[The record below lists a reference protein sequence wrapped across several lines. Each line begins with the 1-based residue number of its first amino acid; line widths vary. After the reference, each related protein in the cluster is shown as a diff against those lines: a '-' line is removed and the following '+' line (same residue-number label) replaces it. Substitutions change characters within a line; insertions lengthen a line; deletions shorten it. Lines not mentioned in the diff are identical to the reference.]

1 MCTCRMPCLYKGR
14 PYPARLLPHSHQ
26 IPWVRSS
33 CRLRIRPG
41 LLFRELCHGRRH
53 RRSTG
58 AYWYVMIVNVSLITI
73 LISPLVNAVDP
84 VSGPTYLSFREILA
98 NLRDSALDWVA
109 WCFALPT
116 GRVTRDVRATVLTTY
131 PITLDDDCP
140 APR

>member
-1 MCTCRMPCLYKGR
+1 
-14 PYPARLLPHSHQ
+14 
-26 IPWVRSS
+26 
-33 CRLRIRPG
+33 
-41 LLFRELCHGRRH
+41 
-53 RRSTG
+53 
-58 AYWYVMIVNVSLITI
+58 MIVNVSLITI